1 MSKHGQQQ
9 VYGVIC
15 RRANVL
21 FTLVSNTYCVMFLVF
36 FFLSGLCCQFLWIV
50 FFFIAPS
57 VFIKCLHGFRIIV
70 HLQIDSLLFTTDY
83 TYTTYIY
90 NTMQTYFCWLVQL
103 AACIFLSCHIY
114 YFISNEHIHI
124 FYTYQ

>member
-1 MSKHGQQQ
+1 
-9 VYGVIC
+9 
-15 RRANVL
+15 
-21 FTLVSNTYCVMFLVF
+21 
-36 FFLSGLCCQFLWIV
+36 LC

-90 NTMQTYFCWLVQL
+90 NTMQTYFC
-103 AACIFLSCHIY
+103 
-114 YFISNEHIHI
+114 
-124 FYTYQ
+124 